1 MQRTSWN
8 KCPVGSSVV
17 VSLMSSREMKLTIPE
32 RVLSISR
39 HLIAQHL
46 QDSMDVFL
54 VGKFALS
61 DLDQI
66 GLSIDRIE
74 YNLGKPTKISC
85 LPEEIL
91 IHFKIS
97 RKNVP
102 SRDYDKAVQDLFRS
116 VSTAPPSL
124 ELSTCFRILGQMTL
138 TGSNKAN
145 YSIEQRSANADNENL
160 NFDALFLDCPLSF
173 TPVPII
179 PLINSALSRS
189 LETSVIYPIGSP
201 RTRNMLDPTWDA
213 RFGYISVTKESSY
226 ALHLDADPTVM
237 SATLIGMWVSGVE
250 LVFDPRIWNICVR
263 FLMSKLFARE
273 VPSVKEHVETPPPR
287 DSMILLFYGVTT
299 GPPICYDVRFG
310 QVSRALESNDI
321 EQLFYAS
328 TPLHF
333 RVRTSV
339 DPRIESN
346 GKTVTLCMKEP
357 STSQNECW
365 SSLSAAVVHSLS
377 AVFLPQNSNPKLS
390 AKMNRRLTS
399 ISELQ
404 DDEPKLV
411 QEYRT
416 ESPRVADFNIPE
428 VSLLVE
434 EGVTISVPES
444 NTDGIAISHTS
455 HDVDSI
461 PRDPSQLIT
470 VLSSRKSQSPPH
482 PCSYDPRRY
491 QSSSVTDDRQ
501 TSVDS
506 NSSTERSGVELPEPT
521 SSTTSP
527 PCNATSLKALL
538 AKLPATQLRR
548 LEGMISALLAR
559 SDDGV
564 SESTHALC
572 TQPPRVPEVEKSCN
586 ASSVDVG
593 VNTTA
598 NILRASPSSVQVS
611 CPRQSTHSHS
621 PQSRNGTF
629 VGFAPND
636 TETNLDTDY
645 CVTSSLGM
653 PSDEPGPNCP
663 ETSNPVTKL
672 PFTGSPFSSNDHG
685 VSEAPNQNPDHSD
698 SSVSFGIRSNLAL
711 NQLHDVNPL
720 SAAPTKANEDRFSG
734 LLAGIQGV
742 LNRQAKVQ
750 RHPAAEKET
759 PPISYEKKG
768 PSEKHSGPE
777 KYQYPIPKHLF
788 DPVVS
793 RRTPIGH
800 ERVTSWLSAE
810 HPCPFS
816 LSPDPQSPWYG
827 EQITTNR
834 APGFATNQRLPASEI
849 PRQQA
854 IPISCEPTLSS
865 ISADLCRCKSLH
877 SNTTTES
884 AAPSRPSPDTD
895 QSVFLAKL
903 VEKYL
908 GTKLQAN
915 TNRHRREADVTC
927 YGGLNPN
934 DMSMAT
940 QNYLRR
946 HNILELTGHEQRF
959 SKTKSTIHTSTP
971 TCGPSFASSREV
983 RIVPRRASSSLD
995 AENNDPGHSIQSDCL
1010 MPNVLD
1016 GLELDRSPLSDT
1028 IANHDP
1034 DIKLLLPPLTE
1045 LSSLFSFT
1053 GSESPTDNTVQ
1064 SKNVSRIPGKDRC
1077 PSDLSNMDGSGLV
1090 LDIERLRSLP
1100 KLL

>member
-1 MQRTSWN
+1 MA
-8 KCPVGSSVV
+8 
-17 VSLMSSREMKLTIPE
+17 LM
-32 RVLSISR
+32 
-39 HLIAQHL
+39 
-46 QDSMDVFL
+46 
-54 VGKFALS
+54 
-61 DLDQI
+61 
-66 GLSIDRIE
+66 
-74 YNLGKPTKISC
+74 
-85 LPEEIL
+85 
-91 IHFKIS
+91 
-97 RKNVP
+97 
-102 SRDYDKAVQDLFRS
+102 
-116 VSTAPPSL
+116 
-124 ELSTCFRILGQMTL
+124 
-138 TGSNKAN
+138 GSNKAN

-160 NFDALFLDCPLSF
+160 NFDAVFLDCPLSF

-346 GKTVTLCMKEP
+346 GKTVTLRMKEP
-357 STSQNECW
+357 STLQNECW
-365 SSLSAAVVHSLS
+365 SSLLAAVVHSLS
-377 AVFLPQNSNPKLS
+377 AVFLPQNSSPKLS
-390 AKMNRRLTS
+390 TKMDRRLTS

-428 VSLLVE
+428 VSLLME

-491 QSSSVTDDRQ
+491 QSSSVTDGRQ
-501 TSVDS
+501 TLMDS

-527 PCNATSLKALL
+527 PCNPTSLKALL

-559 SDDGV
+559 NDDG
-564 SESTHALC
+564 
-572 TQPPRVPEVEKSCN
+572 
-586 ASSVDVG
+586 
-593 VNTTA
+593 
-598 NILRASPSSVQVS
+598 
-611 CPRQSTHSHS
+611 
-621 PQSRNGTF
+621 
-629 VGFAPND
+629 
-636 TETNLDTDY
+636 
-645 CVTSSLGM
+645 
-653 PSDEPGPNCP
+653 
-663 ETSNPVTKL
+663 
-672 PFTGSPFSSNDHG
+672 
-685 VSEAPNQNPDHSD
+685 
-698 SSVSFGIRSNLAL
+698 
-711 NQLHDVNPL
+711 
-720 SAAPTKANEDRFSG
+720 
-734 LLAGIQGV
+734 AGIQGV

-750 RHPAAEKET
+750 RHPATEKET
-759 PPISYEKKG
+759 PPVSYEKKG

-777 KYQYPIPKHLF
+777 KYQYPIPMHLL
-788 DPVVS
+788 DPVVG

-810 HPCPFS
+810 RPCPFS
-816 LSPDPQSPWYG
+816 LSPGPQSPWYG
-827 EQITTNR
+827 EQITTNQ
-834 APGFATNQRLPASEI
+834 APGLAINQRLPPPEI
-849 PRQQA
+849 PRQRA

-865 ISADLCRCKSLH
+865 ISADLCRCESLH
-877 SNTTTES
+877 SNTTTDS
-884 AAPSRPSPDTD
+884 AASSRPSPDTD

-908 GTKLQAN
+908 GSKLQAN
-915 TNRHRREADVTC
+915 ANRHKREADVTC

-940 QNYLRR
+940 QNYLQR
-946 HNILELTGHEQRF
+946 HNILELTGQEQRF

-995 AENNDPGHSIQSDCL
+995 AENNDPGHSIQSDCV